1 MTYAVSLNR
10 YILYCG
16 MKRICQLLLTVVFL
30 LPLIFL
36 PLKAQQVV
44 GTIIESSGEP
54 IPFVTL
60 MTFTSLEKDSQAVQV
75 HYTDSLGNVRF
86 NITEQ
91 EKVIRATFQGDI
103 LLEELLPP
111 AVNGIIDLGTRKV
124 SIVNELDE
132 VAITAVRRAVRMKEG
147 VLTFDI
153 KSTPMYQLKGYNA
166 IDYLRRTPRVSL
178 SGNNFLIDGN
188 PAEVRINGQKTNLA
202 GATLTDRLQAL
213 RSDMIERIEVQLG
226 QSADLSS
233 GITGGYINIVLKEVN
248 GYTGSLSTDLGY
260 AGNYINSGKK
270 SLAHDE
276 GLYARIVYGNSRVQG
291 FANASVSSS
300 RYPHY
305 YVEREYQFN
314 NKSVKESN
322 HTLYDKYLGY
332 SFNLGASAV
341 LNELHSIN
349 GTAGFRISPNNSFE
363 TATVID
369 QPSTPQKQDV
379 LAKEKRRS
387 SSITGELNHSWS
399 SRDNKY
405 NLLNSL
411 FYTRRMSHA
420 ANDASYSTSGN
431 PIKEE
436 QNINNAIN
444 QQFYAATQLS
454 TKLSSELNLQSGA
467 SYTMTKSN
475 TDYCFKGQGQ
485 QPHIDVHSLYE
496 EHLAIVFAQLQMK
509 KEKWSL
515 TGGLKYEHTFAYSRT
530 ADKKLNEGQLLPSIR
545 IGYNAGKYGNISIRY
560 SKWLLRPPFTL
571 TNSYRTKRND
581 YLYSVGNPELRPAS
595 TNSFGLD
602 YYWKS
607 LGVGISYSITNDY
620 LQNSYFYENPIVIV
634 TNRNMPI
641 QHKWTGNLSY
651 SGNLTPWWYTSAE
664 VGITFQYHPK
674 ANWLKRYT
682 QPYVNFNNTFVIA
695 TGLQLNTGV
704 SYAHSWMMQDVLV
717 GKRLTSKL
725 DLKYQPSKSNWDFS
739 LVVNNP
745 IRVTRTENKYRQ
757 DPNLKIFYLEDTAF
771 PSVRFSISYYFGKM
785 KTLSKPNIHNMDQ
798 YRL

>member
-226 QSADLSS
+226 QSADLGS
-233 GITGGYINIVLKEVN
+233 GITGGYINIVLKEIN
-248 GYTGSLSTDLGY
+248 GYTGSLSADFGY
-260 AGNYINSGKK
+260 AGNAIKNGKK
-270 SLAHDE
+270 QPAHDE
-276 GLYARIVYGNSRVQG
+276 GLYARFVYGNSRVQG

-305 YVEREYQFN
+305 FMEREYYFDNKVIKEN
-314 NKSVKESN
+314 NHYLSN
-322 HTLYDKYLGY
+322 KYLAY
-332 SFNLGASAV
+332 SFNLGASAQIG
-341 LNELHSIN
+341 ELHSIN
-349 GTAGFRISPNNSFE
+349 GTASYRRAPNSLYE
-363 TATVID
+363 SVTALE
-369 QPSTPQKQDV
+369 QPTTPLLQDI
-379 LAKEKRRS
+379 LTNGES
-387 SSITGELNHSWS
+387 SSTSFTGEFNHSWH
-399 SRDNKY
+399 SRDDKY
-405 NLLNSL
+405 NWLNSL
-411 FYTRRMSHA
+411 FYLNNKAHA
-420 ANDASYSTSGN
+420 TDVLHYSADGN

-436 QNINNAIN
+436 QNINDESN

-454 TKLSSELNLQSGA
+454 TQLTPIWALESGA

-475 TDYCFKGQGQ
+475 TNYSFHGQGQ
-485 QPHIDVHSLYE
+485 SLADAHSLYE
-496 EHLAIVFAQLQMK
+496 EHLAIIFAQLQMSK
-509 KEKWSL
+509 GEWSL
-515 TGGLKYEHTFAYSRT
+515 TGGLKYEHTYAYSRT
-530 ADKKLNEGQLLPSIR
+530 ADKKLNVGQLLPSVR
-545 IGYNAGKYGNISIRY
+545 IGYNAGAYGNISLRY
-560 SKWLLRPPFTL
+560 SKWLFRPPFAL